1 LKLVLATHNRDK
13 VKEIKALLKNTSF
26 QVLTLDDFPEILEIE
41 EDGETLEQNAYKK
54 AKVVFDRTGLL
65 TLADDTGLEV
75 NALDGRPG
83 VYSSRFSG
91 ENATYESNVNKLL
104 DSMKQV
110 PDSERNAQFRCVISI
125 VGQNIKEFAEGICK
139 GKILRDK
146 RGDRGF
152 GYDPVFYV
160 SDYKKTLSEMDL
172 ELKNIISH
180 RGLALKKAIQ
190 ILNQIAKS

>member
-91 ENATYESNVNKLL
+91 SKFLI
-104 DSMKQV
+104 
-110 PDSERNAQFRCVISI
+110 R
-125 VGQNIKEFAEGICK
+125 KETLNFVVLFQSL
-139 GKILRDK
+139 GKILRNLQKEFAREKFSGTKEGTGDLDMIQCFMSLIIKK
-146 RGDRGF
+146 RF
-152 GYDPVFYV
+152 Q
-160 SDYKKTLSEMDL
+160 KWIW
-172 ELKNIISH
+172 N
-180 RGLALKKAIQ
+180 
-190 ILNQIAKS
+190 